1 MPTCR
6 VCGEDMPASTRTC
19 RECGSALPEFTSTV
33 SAPPRPPKKRRPP
46 AKPVPNKLPPG
57 GRFCPSCATVYD
69 ADYIDAFCICG
80 AELTGLPPVV
90 AEMPLAP
97 EPVASDPDPEPVAP
111 DPEPPIAVMLEPP
124 PVAASLPAA
133 PTLDA
138 SPAAPSQGSKPPV
151 GTHCLV
157 LYGPDRQP
165 LHWFALTK
173 DATLIGRLDAPSGN
187 FPDIDVDEWLD
198 AVTARRISRQHAL
211 VLRSRITGDFAL
223 RPLPGNTGT
232 QVEVD
237 MVMPMNDYPL
247 APGQRV
253 ILGGVARFKFEIS

>member
-6 VCGEDMPASTRTC
+6 VCGEDQAAGTRTC
-19 RECGSALPEFTSTV
+19 KECGSALPEFTSTA

-46 AKPVPNKLPPG
+46 AKAAPKKLPPG
-57 GRFCPSCATVYD
+57 GRFCPSCETVYD
-69 ADYIDAFCICG
+69 AEYTDVFCICG
-80 AELTGLPPVV
+80 AELTGAPPVI
-90 AEMPLAP
+90 A
-97 EPVASDPDPEPVAP
+97 DT
-111 DPEPPIAVMLEPP
+111 PEPPEPQLPKPETPEPLPP
-124 PVAASLPAA
+124 PAVVLQPLAV
-133 PTLDA
+133 DA
-138 SPAAPSQGSKPPV
+138 SPSTPSRGEKPPA
-151 GTHCLV
+151 GTQCLV

-173 DATLIGRLDAPSGN
+173 DATLIGRLDAPGGN

-198 AVTARRISRQHAL
+198 AATARRISRQHAL
-211 VLRSRITGDFAL
+211 VLRSRVTGDFAL

-237 MVMPMNDYPL
+237 MVMPMIDYPL

-253 ILGGVARFKFEIS
+253 ILGGVARFKFEIA